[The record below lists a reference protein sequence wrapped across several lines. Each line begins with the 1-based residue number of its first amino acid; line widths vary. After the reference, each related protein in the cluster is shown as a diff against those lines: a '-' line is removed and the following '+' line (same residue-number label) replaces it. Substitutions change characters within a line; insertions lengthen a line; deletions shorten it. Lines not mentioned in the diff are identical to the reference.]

1 MMKIDAGEWS
11 SARDL
16 PGSAQIR
23 KRHLSPALPAPGDGT
38 WMKSNARG
46 VRIVQSQLDPF
57 QVLLEYARKER
68 HWQPLGSG
76 HETTQGAEAPGT
88 LKEEERKV
96 KARTQSASRKEA
108 NVAVEAERARTERA
122 RLDTIE
128 IAREVAVFARRIEA
142 LQTRG
147 PRKDPR
153 TPEEGSNH
161 GRS

>member
-1 MMKIDAGEWS
+1 MMKTAAEWS
-11 SARDL
+11 SAGTSA
-16 PGSAQIR
+16 GSR
-23 KRHLSPALPAPGDGT
+23 KSASAPIACPAGT
-38 WMKSNARG
+38 WRRSWMKSNARWRAHRAIRSWTPSRCCWNTRAKSATG
-46 VRIVQSQLDPF
+46 ATGQAETRKAQKH
-57 QVLLEYARKER
+57 LEE
-68 HWQPLGSG
+68 
-76 HETTQGAEAPGT
+76 